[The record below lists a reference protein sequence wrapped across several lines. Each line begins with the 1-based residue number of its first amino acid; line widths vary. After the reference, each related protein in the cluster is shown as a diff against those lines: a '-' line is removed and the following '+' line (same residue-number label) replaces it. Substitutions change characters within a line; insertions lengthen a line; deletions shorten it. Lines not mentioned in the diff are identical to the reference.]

1 MELLRATGPAEPPAD
16 VAAPDETEGESEG
29 RGDAGQE
36 VNPPRGRRRRAVP
49 ASKTRAR
56 NIRLSDDV
64 HDRLWF
70 LARQR
75 KATVSA
81 VANELLDRALPR
93 WELKRQG

>member
-1 MELLRATGPAEPPAD
+1 VPPDDLEA
-16 VAAPDETEGESEG
+16 GQG
-29 RGDAGQE
+29 GDAG
-36 VNPPRGRRRRAVP
+36 PDAPARSRSTRRRTAP
-49 ASKTRAR
+49 AGKTRPR
-56 NIRLSDDV
+56 NVRLSDDV

>member
-1 MELLRATGPAEPPAD
+1 MLAVSCGLLLRVE
-16 VAAPDETEGESEG
+16 
-29 RGDAGQE
+29 
-36 VNPPRGRRRRAVP
+36 RAVP
-49 ASKTRAR
+49 ASKTRTR

-75 KATVSA
+75 KATASA
-81 VANELLDRALPR
+81 VANDLLDRALPR